1 MVKFTRFSVGCQFKK
16 RLQRGVVE
24 LVLEIAQAG
33 TLESA
38 DCLVTV
44 APAEEFGLDYR
55 GGNRKIYGERT
66 RKLVL
71 ETLKRFGISEV
82 QVTIQDQGALELVI
96 RARLETALKRATR
109 GGMAS

>member
-1 MVKFTRFSVGCQFKK
+1 MALRM
-16 RLQRGVVE
+16 
-24 LVLEIAQAG
+24 AQAG

-44 APAEEFGLDYR
+44 VQAERFGLDYR
-55 GGNRKIYGERT
+55 GSNRKLFGERT

-71 ETLKRFGISEV
+71 ETLERFGVSGI

-96 RARLETALKRATR
+96 RARLETALGR
-109 GGMAS
+109 GMKEA